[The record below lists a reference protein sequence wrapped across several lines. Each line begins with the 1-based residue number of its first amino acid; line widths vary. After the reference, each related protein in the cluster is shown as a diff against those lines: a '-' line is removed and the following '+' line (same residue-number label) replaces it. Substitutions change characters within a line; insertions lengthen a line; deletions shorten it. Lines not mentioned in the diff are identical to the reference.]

1 MSDIYRAAERLM
13 GMQDAD
19 WRRHANPLS
28 VWSRFTCLPL
38 MALAV
43 FARGWIGWWA
53 LVLFAVAAAW
63 TYVNPRAFPP
73 PADFGSWASRATL
86 GERVFLAR
94 ARYDVARHHVK
105 AAHVLTGLSALGL
118 VPLIYGLVV
127 LNPWATCTGLVA
139 TILPKLW
146 FCDRMVWIHAELT
159 KTTPGDPLL
168 DPLLPPE
175 RTPT

>member
-28 VWSRFTCLPL
+28 VWTRFSCLPL
-38 MALAV
+38 LVLAIW
-43 FARGWIGWWA
+43 ARIWVGWWA
-53 LVLFAVAAAW
+53 LALFVLACLW
-63 TYVNPRAFPP
+63 TWINPRLFPP

-94 ARYDVARHHVK
+94 DRHNIAAHHIR
-105 AAHVLTGLSALGL
+105 AAHVLTGLSALGV
-118 VPLIYGLVV
+118 VPLVYGLIA
-127 LNPWATCTGLVA
+127 LEPFALLAGLVA
-139 TILPKLW
+139 TILPKVW

-159 KTTPGDPLL
+159 GTTPGTPLAT
-168 DPLLPPE
+168 PLLPPE
-175 RTPT
+175 RTPI